1 MVEAEKRSYPVLAS
15 EYKLYEE
22 IGQGVSA
29 IVYRAHCVT
38 YNEIVAI
45 KSLDL
50 EKCNSNL
57 VSFIKI
63 PWLDWLLRLNIS
75 EN

>member
-1 MVEAEKRSYPVLAS
+1 MPTGGALAFDLDKRSYPLVAT

-22 IGQGVSA
+22 VGQGVSA
-29 IVYRAHCVT
+29 TVYRAHCVT

-57 VSFIKI
+57 VSSI
-63 PWLDWLLRLNIS
+63 
-75 EN
+75 